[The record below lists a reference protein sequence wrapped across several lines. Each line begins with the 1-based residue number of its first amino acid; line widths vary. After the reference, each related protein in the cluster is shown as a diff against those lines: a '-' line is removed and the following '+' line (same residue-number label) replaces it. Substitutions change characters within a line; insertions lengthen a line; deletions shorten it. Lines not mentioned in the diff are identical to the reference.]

1 MRITRNENLKIVQ
14 FWLTAQEG
22 EDKKVADTI
31 KAYADEFTQ
40 AVKKADRYRKV
51 VYISGTAPLVSA
63 TADLLKRKR

>member
-1 MRITRNENLKIVQ
+1 MRISRNDSLKIVQ

-63 TADLLKRKR
+63 TADLLKRNR

>member
-1 MRITRNENLKIVQ
+1 M
-14 FWLTAQEG
+14 TAQEG

-31 KAYADEFTQ
+31 KAYADEYTQ

-63 TADLLKRKR
+63 TADLLKRNR